1 VDDIVEVGVA
11 HVGVDL
17 PRKRRSIRVILRKIS
32 EYLVTFNKDYLSGVL
47 YTAVSD
53 SE

>member
-17 PRKRRSIRVILRKIS
+17 PRKRSIRVILRKIS
-32 EYLVTFNKDYLSGVL
+32 QYLVTFNKDYLSGVL